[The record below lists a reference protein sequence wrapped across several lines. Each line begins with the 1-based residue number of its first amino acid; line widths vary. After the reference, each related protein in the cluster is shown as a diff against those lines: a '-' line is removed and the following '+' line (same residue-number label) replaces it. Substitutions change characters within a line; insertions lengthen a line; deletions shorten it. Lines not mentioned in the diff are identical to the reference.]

1 LLAYSYANNSFVFAG
16 KTAFI
21 RIFCGIFYV
30 YTPIHKLNTS
40 EINMPRIS
48 SPLAL
53 EHILLG
59 CVSQRPM
66 YGYDLH
72 RVINQPAGIGLLWQI
87 KQSQL
92 YALLEKL
99 EAGGLL
105 QSSLVPGEAH
115 LLRKEYSLTPAGRAA
130 FEEWVRSPV
139 PHTRDMRQEFLARL
153 YFARQNG
160 KDSAIALLQRQNRI
174 CTQWLESLNGQME
187 SFNPQQDY
195 ERCIF
200 RFRIVQIEAILSWLN
215 ECEREL
221 D

>member
-1 LLAYSYANNSFVFAG
+1 VVDVPITTLFYSHA
-16 KTAFI
+16 
-21 RIFCGIFYV
+21 IFMV
-30 YTPIHKLNTS
+30 YFSYTTIHKLNTW

-72 RVINQPAGIGLLWQI
+72 RVINQAAGIGLLWQV

-99 EAGGLL
+99 EAGELL
-105 QSSLVPGEAH
+105 QSNLAPGEGY
-115 LLRKEYSLTPAGRAA
+115 LTRKEYSLTPAGRAA

-139 PHTRDMRQEFLARL
+139 LHTRDIRQEFLARL
-153 YFARQNG
+153 YFSRQNG
-160 KDSAIALLQRQNRI
+160 AEAARALLQRQSLV
-174 CTQWLESLNGQME
+174 CHQWLESLTGQME
-187 SFNPQQDY
+187 SFKPQQDF
-195 ERCIF
+195 ERCVF
-200 RFRIVQIEAILSWLN
+200 RFRIVQIEAIVTWLK